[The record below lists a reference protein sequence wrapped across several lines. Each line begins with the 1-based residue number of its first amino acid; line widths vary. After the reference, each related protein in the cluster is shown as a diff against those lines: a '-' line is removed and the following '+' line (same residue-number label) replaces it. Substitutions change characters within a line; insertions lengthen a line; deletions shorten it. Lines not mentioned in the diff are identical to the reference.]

1 MNRRMERVN
10 VLLREEIS
18 RILANELNDPRIS
31 TIVSITH
38 VEASPDLRH
47 AKVHVSVFGDEQ
59 NKRNTIIALK
69 SASGFINR
77 TMRSNITLKNAPFL
91 SFFLDESIERDAEML
106 NMIEEQV
113 SSLPEREEGT

>member
-31 TIVSITH
+31 TVVSITH

-47 AKVHVSVFGDEQ
+47 AKVHVSVFDDEQ
-59 NKRNTIIALK
+59 SKQNTLLALK

-77 TMRSNITLKNAPFL
+77 TMRRNITLKNIPFL
-91 SFFLDESIERDAEML
+91 SFYLDESIEKGAEML
-106 NMIEEQV
+106 NMIKEQV
-113 SSLPEREEGT
+113 SSLPETEEGM

>member
-31 TIVSITH
+31 TIVSITR

-59 NKRNTIIALK
+59 NKQNTIIALK
-69 SASGFINR
+69 SASGLKEKVSGTFIPWAR
-77 TMRSNITLKNAPFL
+77 GAPRRSQASP
-91 SFFLDESIERDAEML
+91 
-106 NMIEEQV
+106 
-113 SSLPEREEGT
+113 